1 MSAQALCPEE
11 RAFALKPAEGKVS
24 LPEGVIWKLCL
35 TEYDGK
41 PYMKVSCSYC
51 NQQAQFLNVKNLDK
65 VVFKH
70 CDATTENSIA
80 GESRPSKEQLGQLV
94 QLQIRTGQRKRPN
107 LIDRVADRVPE
118 FVSSSIF

>member
-1 MSAQALCPEE
+1 MSAQKLCPEE
-11 RAFALKPAEGKVS
+11 RAFALKPDEAKVN

-51 NQQAQFLNVKNLDK
+51 NQQAQFLSIKDLDK

-70 CDATTENSIA
+70 CDATTDNSIA
-80 GESRPSKEQLGQLV
+80 GKSRPSKEQLEQLV
-94 QLQIRTGQRKRPN
+94 QLQIRTGQRKRPS
-107 LIDRVADRVPE
+107 LMQRATGGMPD
-118 FVSSSIF
+118 FVSTAF

>member
-1 MSAQALCPEE
+1 MSAQKLCPEE
-11 RAFALKPAEGKVS
+11 RAFALKPDTANPNLPYGVVWKV
-24 LPEGVIWKLCL
+24 CL

-70 CDATTENSIA
+70 CDASTENSLA
-80 GESRPSKEQLGQLV
+80 GKSRPSKEQLEQLV